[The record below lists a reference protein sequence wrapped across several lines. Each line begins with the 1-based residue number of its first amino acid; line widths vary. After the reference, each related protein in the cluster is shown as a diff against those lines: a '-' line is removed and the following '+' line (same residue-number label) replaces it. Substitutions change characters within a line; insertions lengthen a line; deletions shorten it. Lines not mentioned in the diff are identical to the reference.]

1 MRGGNAEP
9 PDLHLGPRSDVP
21 RPPRRHGPTVWPMW
35 RRLASIIGAVV
46 VAGGVAVLP
55 AAATAA
61 LFQEWAD
68 AAWMLLAAAIS
79 AAVGALGWRM
89 VGRTGTLTT
98 REGFASV
105 GLAWFALALFGTLPY
120 LLTGSI
126 TSFTD
131 AFFETAAGFTT
142 TGSSIVA
149 DPSELGNGILLW
161 RATTQWIGGMGIIV
175 LSVAILPYLGVGG
188 VALARAESPGPEPD
202 RLTPRFADTAK
213 RLWLLYVAFTAAEAV
228 LLAAGSMDGFEAIAH
243 ALTTMSTGGFGTE
256 PDSLAG
262 FGAYTQWVVTAFMFV
277 AGASFAL
284 HYRALRAPRNY
295 LGNAEFRLYV
305 TLWLVAIVVI
315 AGGLL
320 DTGELTDGNLAS
332 VERLVRDAAFT
343 ATSILTT
350 TGYATADFG
359 LWAPGLQ
366 IFIVGL
372 MFLGGMTGSTSGAV
386 KAFRIGVLSK
396 AAAAD
401 LRRLIHPR
409 GVFVIRFGRK
419 VVPKGV
425 VTTVQSF
432 FLFYMFLFMT
442 GTFVLGV
449 IGSQPGAGL
458 DLVTG
463 ASAAASALGNIGPG
477 LGEVG
482 PTSNFAGLP
491 ATAKWL
497 LSLLM
502 IAGRLEI
509 FPVLLLFTKA
519 LWRR

>member
-1 MRGGNAEP
+1 MRRVN
-9 PDLHLGPRSDVP
+9 DDRSIPRVDDVA
-21 RPPRRHGPTVWPMW
+21 RQPPRLAVAVTMW
-35 RRLASIIGAVV
+35 RRLSLIVGAVV
-46 VAGGVAVLP
+46 VACGVAMLP

-61 LFQEWAD
+61 LFGEWVD
-68 AAWMLLAAAIS
+68 AGWILLAAVIS
-79 AAVGALGWRM
+79 AAMGFVGWRV
-89 VGRTGTLTT
+89 VGRPGTLTN
-98 REGFASV
+98 REGFAGV
-105 GLAWFALALFGTLPY
+105 GLSWFALALFGTLPY

-149 DPSELGNGILLW
+149 DPSALGAGILLW
-161 RATTQWIGGMGIIV
+161 RSVTQWIGGMGVIL

-213 RLWLLYVAFTAAEAV
+213 RLWLLYVAFTAVEVV
-228 LLAAGSMDGFEAIAH
+228 LLAAGEMTLFQAIAH

-256 PDSLAG
+256 SDSLAG
-262 FGAYTQWVVTAFMFV
+262 FGAYTQWVVIVFMFL

-284 HYRALRAPRNY
+284 HFRALRAPGEYAR
-295 LGNAEFRLYV
+295 NAEFRLYV
-305 TLWLVAIVVI
+305 AIWIGAILII

-320 DTGELTDGNLAS
+320 DTGERDLAGLAAF
-332 VERLVRDAAFT
+332 EQLLRDATFT
-343 ATSILTT
+343 ATTIMTT

-359 LWAPGLQ
+359 AWAAGLQ
-366 IFIVGL
+366 VFVVGL
-372 MFLGGMTGSTSGAV
+372 MFLGGMAGSTAGGV
-386 KAFRIGVLSK
+386 KTFRLGVLAKTAS
-396 AAAAD
+396 AD

-409 GVFVIRFGRK
+409 AVFVTRFGRR
-419 VVPKGV
+419 VVPDS
-425 VTTVQSF
+425 VTETVQTF

-449 IGSQPGAGL
+449 IGSQPDAGL

-477 LGEVG
+477 LGDVG
-482 PTSNFAGLP
+482 PANNYAGLP
-491 ATAKWL
+491 AAAKWV
-497 LSLLM
+497 LSMLM
-502 IAGRLEI
+502 VAGRLEI
-509 FPVLLLFTKA
+509 FPVLLLLTRA
-519 LWRR
+519 LWRRR